1 MIIGGD
7 RGAGQQEDPL
17 GGIVRGGDAEL
28 TVYFES
34 LAPVPA
40 GWRPFFHLDGPAGSF
55 RNLDHVP
62 VDGAYPMERWRPGQH
77 IRDRQRIVFP
87 APTPPGLYTIYV
99 GLFKGGA
106 RMPVT
111 PAQAHDG
118 KDRLRVTTIRV
129 E

>member
-1 MIIGGD
+1 
-7 RGAGQQEDPL
+7 
-17 GGIVRGGDAEL
+17 
-28 TVYFES
+28 VYFES
-34 LAPVPA
+34 LAPVPR
-40 GWRPFFHLDGPAGSF
+40 GWRPFFHLNGPGDSF

-77 IRDRQRIVFP
+77 IRDASALCFP
-87 APTPPGLYTIYV
+87 HTHLPACTPIYV
-99 GLFKGGA
+99 GLFKAGA